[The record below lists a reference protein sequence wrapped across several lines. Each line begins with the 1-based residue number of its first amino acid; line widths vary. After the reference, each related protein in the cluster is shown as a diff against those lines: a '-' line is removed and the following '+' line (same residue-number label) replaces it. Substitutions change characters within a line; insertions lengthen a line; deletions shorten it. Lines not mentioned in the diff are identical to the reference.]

1 MKDFDQKEMERLR
14 KTFKLADVYRATLS
28 PRSQRYTGSESAS
41 LGIYS
46 DTRKEEILW
55 ADNRA
60 KEIEQFIL
68 DSYARRDA
76 MMREELL
83 GRMPKDKNIASG
95 EGLPFE
101 NSPEIYGN
109 ERMVAYARGYN
120 EGKAEITSII
130 TNLLS

>member
-1 MKDFDQKEMERLR
+1 MKDFDQKEMDRFISEFIEVIGLETDPDGRPNMYLIRDEDGDVQHGIDFDEERV
-14 KTFKLADVYRATLS
+14 A
-28 PRSQRYTGSESAS
+28 
-41 LGIYS
+41 LG
-46 DTRKEEILW
+46 K
-55 ADNRA
+55 
-60 KEIEQFIL
+60 FIL

-130 TNLLS
+130 NDVLS